1 MNTHVESDRTKEYA
15 PSANEALNTNSS
27 TVILPASPSSF
38 NDILLL
44 EKQVQTD
51 SRGDTE
57 FNETSPKE
65 PNIAATN
72 SLREFFDV
80 TVLTVTKPQ
89 PDQVGKLFWLNGQGE
104 LEKDT
109 RGEYHK
115 GTAVKHRVGD
125 LVGLQRLIKGLA
137 SHQMLIAG
145 ANTQTAL
152 NITPKGQFRRD
163 SDTFPFASGPAL
175 MVIDSDD
182 LNQQDS
188 GLTILEALREACPA
202 FQNTAVVQKPSS
214 SSNIRTTSGVVLRDL
229 RGLHTYVIVK
239 NGLDIPRA
247 LYALHVRLW
256 LKGYGRSKF
265 AATGALLIRSYV
277 DQALKTPSQ
286 PIYAR
291 AHLGEGLEYYDN
303 DVNVIE
309 GFDENSQWMLDSE
322 QDIPNLSEEEQKRFD
337 ELKAQFNEAHA
348 EQIYNRRTEYI
359 KLRLKEFVAR
369 GVDKSEAEGLAQA
382 LASGKTNIDLWGD
395 APIVLSDGTVVTVT
409 EILNNEALYH
419 GKTCRDPAEPS
430 YGGSQV
436 ARIYLNE
443 KHGDNKAKKLIK
455 SFAHGE
461 RYFYLH
467 REEPPQRSQTKE
479 QAKNSAQV
487 KVIYE
492 RLVKAID
499 STNDE
504 VELVI
509 SLAAEISA
517 CDQLPAAMIKML
529 LKRISKKAKVSLSS
543 LEQGT
548 EAFSSVRASKDDD
561 HLKAA
566 KEVVTSYGEGNLLG
580 CASGI
585 WTWHSSGTWKRLDDR
600 ELKARIHAVAGSN
613 ELTSSIVNSIMDL
626 VKTEIFVAGHHF
638 NEFSTNAIAVANG
651 VLEYASGAWTLQPHC
666 REDFRT
672 TLIPVT
678 YDPQAEALRFEL
690 FLLEVFEGVSDAQ
703 DRIRVIKQGF
713 GYTLLA
719 SCHLERFFMLIGSG
733 ANGKSVLLSTL
744 SSLVGAA
751 QVTSVQPNQFDN
763 RFQRAHLEG
772 KLANII
778 TEIAEGA
785 EIADAQL
792 KSLVSGE
799 LNTAE
804 HKFQNPFDFRPIA
817 THWFGTNHLPHTR
830 DFSDALF
837 RRAILVEFPR
847 KFAEHERD
855 PNLTKKLG
863 AEMSGILNFAI
874 EGLTEL
880 FETNQ
885 FTVPQSSKELAV
897 GWRMEADQANQFV
910 EECGVVDATSSVE
923 IGQIYTRYKEWASEA
938 GIGRTLSKKSLSQ
951 RLVRLGFT
959 QGRNKSSRQIH
970 GIKLIQTHWCNA

>member
-1 MNTHVESDRTKEYA
+1 MNTNVESDRTKEYA
-15 PSANEALNTNSS
+15 PSANEALNTNCSP
-27 TVILPASPSSF
+27 VILPASPSSF

-44 EKQVQTD
+44 EKQGRTD
-51 SRGDTE
+51 SRGDAE
-57 FNETSPKE
+57 FNETSPIE
-65 PNIAATN
+65 PNIAAAN
-72 SLREFFDV
+72 SLRQPLDI

-89 PDQVGKLFWLNGQGE
+89 PDQVGKLFWLNEQGE

-115 GTAVKHRVGD
+115 GTAVKHRVDGM
-125 LVGLQRLIKGLA
+125 VGLQQLIKGLA

-145 ANTQTAL
+145 ANTQTTL
-152 NITPKGQFRRD
+152 NIAPKGQYRRD
-163 SDTFPFASGPAL
+163 NDTFPFVTSPAL

-202 FQNTAVVQKPSS
+202 FQNTAVIQKPSS
-214 SSNIRTTSGVVLRDL
+214 SSNIRTTSGVVLRDQ

-265 AATGALLIRSYV
+265 AATGTLLIRSYV

-291 AHLGEGLEYYDN
+291 AYLGEGLEYFDN
-303 DVNVIE
+303 DVNVID
-309 GFDENSQWMLDSE
+309 GLDENSPQVLDSE
-322 QDIPNLSEEEQKRFD
+322 RDIPDLTDEEKNRFTELTEQHI
-337 ELKAQFNEAHA
+337 NAHA
-348 EQIYNRRTEYI
+348 EQIRTRRTDYI
-359 KLRLKEFVAR
+359 KLRLQELNDR
-369 GVDKSEAEGLAQA
+369 GVDKDEAERLAKSF
-382 LASGKTNIDLWGD
+382 ASSKANIDLWGD
-395 APIVLSDGTVVTVT
+395 APITLSDGTVVTVT
-409 EILNNEALYH
+409 EILNNEARYH
-419 GKTCRDPAEPS
+419 DKTCRDPAEPS

-436 ARIYLNE
+436 ARIYLNA
-443 KHGDNKAKKLIK
+443 KRGDNKAKKLIK

-467 REEPPQRSQTKE
+467 REEPPQRSQSE
-479 QAKNSAQV
+479 DQAKNSAQV

-492 RLVKAID
+492 RFVRIID
-499 STNDE
+499 ATNDE
-504 VELVI
+504 IELVVGI
-509 SLAAEISA
+509 ATEISS
-517 CDQLPAAMIKML
+517 CDQLPPAMIKML
-529 LKRISKKAKVSLSS
+529 LKKVAKKAKVPLSS

-566 KEVVTSYGEGNLLG
+566 KEVVASYGDGNLIG
-580 CASGI
+580 CPSGV
-585 WTWHSSGTWKRLDDR
+585 WHWHSSGVWKRLDDR

-651 VLEYASGAWTLQPHC
+651 VLEYASATWTLQPHC

-672 TLIPVT
+672 TLIPVI

-690 FLLEVFEGVSDAQ
+690 FLLEVFEGVPDPQ
-703 DRIRVIKQGF
+703 ERIRVIKQGF

-855 PNLTKKLG
+855 PNLTKKLQ

-880 FETNQ
+880 LETNQ
-885 FTVPQSSKELAV
+885 FTIPQSSTELAT

-910 EECGVVDATSSVE
+910 DECCVADASSAVDIS
-923 IGQIYTRYKEWASEA
+923 QIYTRYKEWASEA
-938 GIGRTLSKKSLSQ
+938 GIGRILGKKSLSQ

-970 GIKLIQTHWCNA
+970 GIRLIQIH